1 MEKGSLW
8 GTKKR
13 GYTLSL
19 EEVAEEEEEL
29 VKMPAVP
36 PPQTPREPMEFL
48 SRSWSVSAAEI
59 SKALLL
65 NGIKRRNFVIDRLPG
80 VVLSDT
86 LAVVAA
92 AAASAA
98 RPAFQPYCNG
108 SVSICT
114 NTQDL
119 ETKLSEART
128 FREHSKL
135 AKGEDSAVHH
145 HGANH
150 HRIGI
155 GKWLRHKELPSK
167 NRARQKEK
175 ARASRARIHA
185 AVSVA
190 GVAAAVAAVVAR
202 AGAENTSS
210 DTYSAL
216 ASATELLA
224 SHCIEAA
231 EQAGAGHEHVASAVR
246 SAVDVGSPG
255 DLMTL
260 TAAAATA
267 LRGVA
272 TMKLRVQREARSN
285 ATVIP
290 YEKSHCGSPEIWCKE
305 GELLERSSKGSLH
318 RKKVSVYINNKSQVI
333 VKIKSNHIGGAFS
346 KKKKSVVYGVSDEVG
361 APRWR
366 RGPDAGA
373 EGTRS
378 FRLRT
383 AQGLLEFECKNRSI
397 RQDWVDGVKNLL
409 LQVRNKDGD
418 KLDKALEL
426 LQIS

>member
-19 EEVAEEEEEL
+19 EEVAEEEEEEKL
-29 VKMPAVP
+29 VKMPAIP

-80 VVLSDT
+80 VVLPDT
-86 LAVVAA
+86 LAVAATAA
-92 AAASAA
+92 AAA

-108 SVSICT
+108 RVSICT

-128 FREHSKL
+128 LREHSKL

-155 GKWLRHKELPSK
+155 GKWLRHKDLPSK

-231 EQAGAGHEHVASAVR
+231 EQAGAGHEHVASVVR

-346 KKKKSVVYGVSDEVG
+346 KKKKSVVYGVSNEVG

-366 RGPDAGA
+366 RGPY
-373 EGTRS
+373 EESRS

-383 AQGLLEFECKNRSI
+383 AQGLLEFECENRSI
-397 RQDWVDGVKNLL
+397 KQDWVDGVINLL
-409 LQVRNKDGD
+409 QQVRNMDGD
-418 KLDKALEL
+418 QLDKALEL
-426 LQIS
+426 LEVS